1 LLIMNSLSRGMED
14 SNQKLYLQMGG
25 AQVLQASPS
34 TAINLAQQAKFSGS
48 PGLRLSDVAILQAN
62 LPEFNLW
69 VPEMAVGPGEIRTS
83 AGRVRAMGTASVWER
98 FGLLGEEFSSTEGL
112 SPQAWDAGQ
121 PIAVI
126 GPQVAH
132 QVDKT
137 GGALGKNLIVSGI
150 QVRIAGIFKTT
161 GTSDQRSYEV
171 ALPISWYR
179 TTQAKGDPPLSLLR
193 AQVTNLGDVSRAERD
208 LAGEFLVLHSG
219 VRDVDISTNADLLSD
234 SRKSIATMSMVTML
248 IAVVALLSGGVGIL
262 NIQFASLSARVR
274 ELGVCKALGARSG
287 LLFRQM
293 LLESVVISAAG
304 GLVGCL
310 VGVLPEAFLSNA
322 LPWKP
327 RLTSGDLLLGV
338 AISLGLGTLAGLLPA
353 LRAAKL
359 EPVEAMQT

>member
-1 LLIMNSLSRGMED
+1 
-14 SNQKLYLQMGG
+14 
-25 AQVLQASPS
+25 
-34 TAINLAQQAKFSGS
+34 
-48 PGLRLSDVAILQAN
+48 
-62 LPEFNLW
+62 
-69 VPEMAVGPGEIRTS
+69 
-83 AGRVRAMGTASVWER
+83 
-98 FGLLGEEFSSTEGL
+98 
-112 SPQAWDAGQ
+112 
-121 PIAVI
+121 
-126 GPQVAH
+126 
-132 QVDKT
+132 
-137 GGALGKNLIVSGI
+137 
-150 QVRIAGIFKTT
+150 
-161 GTSDQRSYEV
+161 
-171 ALPISWYR
+171 
-179 TTQAKGDPPLSLLR
+179 
-193 AQVTNLGDVSRAERD
+193 
-208 LAGEFLVLHSG
+208 
-219 VRDVDISTNADLLSD
+219 
-234 SRKSIATMSMVTML
+234 MSMVTML